1 MAITVTI
8 SKGYAWR
15 MLIIGAAC
23 VVLGA
28 WGVYDYAVDIPQR
41 QQMHQQAAL
50 LELCRDA
57 LETEQAAGQL
67 TPEAQEAVDAVAAE
81 METILNRELADGLGP
96 EQTSPTPQQAAEVMQ
111 RFADED
117 SLDAQW
123 VKMLNLI
130 GQGLVAERGRPLNEQ
145 DHPRAYTAYEA
156 TEAGLSG
163 IGRVTAP
170 GKYDRITQWA
180 FIACLPCAPYFF
192 WCFFTARRRKYTLDD
207 EGTLHAPQGT
217 WSTDEITDIDMSR
230 WMAKSTAWVV
240 LGNGSRIKLD
250 DYKFRG
256 LHRIVGAI
264 ASRIHPGAWDDEAK
278 PLDAAEDPA
287 EPAAGE
293 EVTGAAADAR

>member
-96 EQTSPTPQQAAEVMQ
+96 EQT
-111 RFADED
+111 
-117 SLDAQW
+117 
-123 VKMLNLI
+123 
-130 GQGLVAERGRPLNEQ
+130 
-145 DHPRAYTAYEA
+145 
-156 TEAGLSG
+156 
-163 IGRVTAP
+163 
-170 GKYDRITQWA
+170 
-180 FIACLPCAPYFF
+180 
-192 WCFFTARRRKYTLDD
+192 
-207 EGTLHAPQGT
+207 
-217 WSTDEITDIDMSR
+217 
-230 WMAKSTAWVV
+230 
-240 LGNGSRIKLD
+240 
-250 DYKFRG
+250 
-256 LHRIVGAI
+256 
-264 ASRIHPGAWDDEAK
+264 
-278 PLDAAEDPA
+278 
-287 EPAAGE
+287 
-293 EVTGAAADAR
+293 